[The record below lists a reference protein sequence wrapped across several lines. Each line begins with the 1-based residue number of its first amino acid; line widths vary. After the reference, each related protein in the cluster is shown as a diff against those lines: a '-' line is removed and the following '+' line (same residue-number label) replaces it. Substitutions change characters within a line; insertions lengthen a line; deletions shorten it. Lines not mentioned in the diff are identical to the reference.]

1 MIEYPWIHAYV
12 ISSLFT
18 LHCIYDFVPIA
29 LRNVSDPEDQV
40 WPTNG
45 VGFACFLHCAFGVIR
60 CYIVTER
67 YHHSALYLFAPFYV
81 MSSVM
86 SFTYISS
93 LYQSSLFIDRVVS
106 QFPGNARS
114 ASFQTAGL
122 LSNIGLFPRSPP
134 QQKIK
139 ITAIVIRIRIQPCT
153 HAHTKAANDDFFKAC
168 T

>member
-114 ASFQTAGL
+114 ASFQTAWITQQHWIVSKVTPPTKNKDN
-122 LSNIGLFPRSPP
+122 SNSNMN
-134 QQKIK
+134 KN
-139 ITAIVIRIRIQPCT
+139 TAMYTCT
-153 HAHTKAANDDFFKAC
+153 HKSSKR
-168 T
+168 